1 MGKAILFWAALMAAA
16 PAAAEVR
23 TSSAAGFAI
32 ESRATVQVPPAEA
45 YAALA
50 RVGRWWDSQ
59 HTYSGDAANMTL
71 EPRPGGCFCEAIP
84 ADSGAIEHGRV
95 IYARPGQTLRVQAA
109 LGPLQSEGVIGTLTW
124 SLRAVEGGTEITQT
138 YVVGG
143 YMRGGFEPVAPL
155 VDQVMSTQLR
165 RLAEHL
171 RQPS

>member
-1 MGKAILFWAALMAAA
+1 MRRICTFMLCLAIAA
-16 PAAAEVR
+16 PAVAEVR
-23 TSSAAGFAI
+23 ASGPSGFAI
-32 ESRATVQVPPAEA
+32 ESRATVPVPPAQA

-59 HTYSGDAANMTL
+59 HTYSGDAANLTL
-71 EPRPGGCFCEAIP
+71 EPRVGGCFCERIP
-84 ADSGAIEHGRV
+84 ADGGSIEHGRIV
-95 IYARPGQTLRVQAA
+95 YARPGQTLRFQGG
-109 LGPLQSEGVIGTLTW
+109 LGPLQAEGVIGTLTW

-155 VDQVMSTQLR
+155 VDRVMSIQLN

-171 RQPS
+171 RRPS